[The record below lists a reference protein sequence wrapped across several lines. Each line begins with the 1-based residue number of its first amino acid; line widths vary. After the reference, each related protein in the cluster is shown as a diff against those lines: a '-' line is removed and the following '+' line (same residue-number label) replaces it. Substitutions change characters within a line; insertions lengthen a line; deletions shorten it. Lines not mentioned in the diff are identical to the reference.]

1 MVAAVNNNHAFAA
14 VATDVQYALA
24 GHDYFKTGNWNA
36 ALAQF
41 NAAININP
49 NVCGYRYMRAAC
61 YANLGMFPQSL
72 AEYNTALNFAANNI
86 DRANIHFDLALLA
99 DKMNDEEQVLF
110 HIVAAARFGHLYAQ
124 QLCKEYGFPY

>member
-14 VATDVQYALA
+14 VAADVQYALA
-24 GHDYFKTGNWNA
+24 GHDYFKMGNWNA

-61 YANLGMFPQSL
+61 YSNLGMFPQAL

-86 DRANIHFDLALLA
+86 DRANIHFDLAILA
-99 DKMNDEEQVLF
+99 DAMDDEEKVFF
-110 HIVAAARFGHLYAQ
+110 HIVAAARFGHPRAQ
-124 QLCKEYGFPY
+124 QLCKEYGIPF